1 MDRNNEFIAKYK
13 AEPKGYCPC
22 VIDAKGVI
30 YECPKGHLEAL
41 LELKEAKSKLE
52 EIPNNMSPLFY
63 MTAQTKA
70 VVVDY
75 ENQLYSGELAT
86 EQQNTLKELKENE
99 LIQMN
104 LIDIHKSM
112 SL

>member
-1 MDRNNEFIAKYK
+1 MDRNKEFIEKYK

-22 VIDAKGVI
+22 IIDVEGVI

-41 LELKEAKSKLE
+41 LELKEAESRLE
-52 EIPNNMSPLFY
+52 EIPNDMSPLFY

-75 ENQLYSGELAT
+75 ENQLYSGKLAP
-86 EQQNTLKELKENE
+86 EQQDTLKELEENE

-104 LIDIHKSM
+104 LIDIGKRM
-112 SL
+112 RL